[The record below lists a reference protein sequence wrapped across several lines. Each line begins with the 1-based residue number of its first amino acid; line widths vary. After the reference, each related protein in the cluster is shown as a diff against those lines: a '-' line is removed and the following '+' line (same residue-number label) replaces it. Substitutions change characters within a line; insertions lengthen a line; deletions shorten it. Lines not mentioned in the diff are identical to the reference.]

1 MKERIDHEL
10 QCMEFKMN
18 VDGFVSVKKKQRNRH
33 KPLILIILILLL
45 GTTAHAGYTIYN
57 AIWVNHESLPELD
70 PMKKT
75 IVNKLNDYDEE
86 DMLYRKSY
94 DSYSGLCEELGIE
107 LLSSEM
113 AEGNSAMLI
122 TRETD
127 NEHWTQIKVTAY
139 ILGDVYNLKK
149 VENMQLYTWQ
159 EGEVF
164 SSPIDMTIDIISS
177 DEQLEIGWEK
187 DYLGPF
193 EYVETYQSEKG
204 YQVNIISSAAV
215 RKNEKPMY
223 KAIFVAD
230 GIRYTLSGRV
240 EISKMKEILDS
251 FPFKN

>member
-70 PMKKT
+70 PMKKI
-75 IVNKLNDYDEE
+75 IVNKLSDYDEE

-94 DSYSGLCEELGIE
+94 DSYSELCKELGIE

-240 EISKMKEILDS
+240 EISKMKEILD
-251 FPFKN
+251 FFHFKN